1 MLGGND
7 GTETPPPT
15 VSTAGTAPELLPR
28 RTAGP
33 RKNRRTDGAVL
44 TKDRCFRGK
53 YGARAEK
60 RLIQAVRPP
69 AGAGRAGATPPLPP
83 VRRAAFPGKRRTA
96 ARCPPIRSAA
106 EKMTCPLAK
115 SDGFCYTILKC
126 AGLRSV
132 CAASFW
138 NGRRFLCRRKISWCS
153 PWPRHCA
160 CWT

>member
-33 RKNRRTDGAVL
+33 RRNRRTDGAVL
-44 TKDRCFRGK
+44 TKNRCFRGK
-53 YGARAEK
+53 YGARGGKPPCPGGAAAC
-60 RLIQAVRPP
+60 RSGPGGRHPSPAAGP
-69 AGAGRAGATPPLPP
+69 AGRFSREKTDGGAMS
-83 VRRAAFPGKRRTA
+83 VR
-96 ARCPPIRSAA
+96 RSAA
-106 EKMTCPLAK
+106 EKMMCPLAK

-153 PWPRHCA
+153 PWPRRCA